1 MPREAPLRGCVC
13 QDPWR
18 LVFRPEE
25 GSLGTRALLL
35 AGQQPSASGTEQGSP
50 RTLDFGKLGA
60 SRSLVP
66 RSGGQ
71 RQVWGPLSRASGIL
85 LSHLLN
91 IQVTLDPQT
100 SLLLAFCED
109 CSEHSGNISSTPG
122 MLTGSSPNTAISGA
136 APASPDALLASPGCP
151 CSLIA
156 NKPPH
161 GTQAPRRP
169 HWRPARVTVAS
180 KALTGG
186 PALPS
191 ACLLHPALRLFG
203 SLSRS
208 PGLAASSSSDAEG
221 RRPGSAGHR
230 QGAGQHL

>member
-1 MPREAPLRGCVC
+1 MPREAPLGGCVC

-71 RQVWGPLSRASGIL
+71 RRVWGPLSQASGIL

-136 APASPDALLASPGCP
+136 ARASPDALLASPACP
-151 CSLIA
+151 CSPIA
-156 NKPPH
+156 HKPPH
-161 GTQAPRRP
+161 GTQAPPTPQLEARRGHCGLQGP
-169 HWRPARVTVAS
+169 HRGPCPSVRLPPPPCPAAVWKPFQV
-180 KALTGG
+180 
-186 PALPS
+186 P
-191 ACLLHPALRLFG
+191 
-203 SLSRS
+203 
-208 PGLAASSSSDAEG
+208 
-221 RRPGSAGHR
+221 
-230 QGAGQHL
+230 GAGGLLQLRC